1 LEFRSETKILKS
13 GSSVKIGVPELN
25 DSQKLLDLKRSY
37 IQKTSTIL
45 MVLNEYPNDVNSE
58 A

>member
-1 LEFRSETKILKS
+1 MEFRSETKILKS